1 VEEGMAFLWDLI
13 RFLLISSALLIVIPF
28 ILIIIRL
35 GVFFV
40 SLFVL

>member
-1 VEEGMAFLWDLI
+1 MEEGMAFLWDLI